1 MNPKSFG
8 GRVLVV
14 EPGLFESCVVVGSA
28 MVAVGDN
35 TGVVIMD
42 GGNEIRGE

>member
-8 GRVLVV
+8 RRVF
-14 EPGLFESCVVVGSA
+14 EPGLFELC
-28 MVAVGDN
+28 VAVGDN
-35 TGVVIMD
+35 TGVVMMD

>member
-8 GRVLVV
+8 RRVLVV
-14 EPGLFESCVVVGSA
+14 EPGLFELC
-28 MVAVGDN
+28 VAVGDN
-35 TGVVIMD
+35 TGVVMMD